1 MSPCIIINLI
11 SERYSSCLEK
21 IVIFLI
27 VILVLPILI
36 YVLFF
41 YSIIPFYKDTKNGKW
56 KRGKKILMTD
66 DCCLLSLD
74 RNKLLV
80 GYNALAG
87 GSSTPQQANACE
99 EYCRARGRKISYG
112 NARIP
117 GQINRGSFSKRRLCI
132 CRGRKKNCRC
142 AGRLR
147 LKRAVWVRAP
157 LRTSGARRR
166 TVRGCRHCR
175 ETK

>member
-1 MSPCIIINLI
+1 M
-11 SERYSSCLEK
+11 R
-21 IVIFLI
+21 
-27 VILVLPILI
+27 
-36 YVLFF
+36 
-41 YSIIPFYKDTKNGKW
+41 
-56 KRGKKILMTD
+56 
-66 DCCLLSLD
+66 
-74 RNKLLV
+74 
-80 GYNALAG
+80 NALAG

-117 GQINRGSFSKRRLCI
+117 GQVNLGSFSKRLPCI
-132 CRGRKKNCRC
+132 FRGRKKSCRC

-166 TVRGCRHCR
+166 AARGCRRCR
-175 ETK
+175 ETKRVQRAALACMRPRLCPGNRPKKKIRLPKG